1 MNKQT
6 LTIVAVVAI
15 GVAGFLAYQA
25 WQRKKAEA
33 EASAVTG
40 TGTGV
45 PVATGGSPTTGS
57 GNNVVDIINAGQDAL
72 DTVGNV
78 FGGW

>member
-6 LTIVAVVAI
+6 LTIIAVVA
-15 GVAGFLAYQA
+15 VATAGFLAYQA
-25 WQRKKAEA
+25 WQRKKAA
-33 EASAVTG
+33 ENQAAVTG

-45 PVATGGSPTTGS
+45 PTATGGSPTTG
-57 GNNVVDIINAGQDAL
+57 GNNIVDSINATVDAL
-72 DTVGNV
+72 DNLGDT

>member
-6 LTIVAVVAI
+6 LTIIAVVAV
-15 GVAGFLAYQA
+15 GAAGFLAWQA
-25 WQRKKAEA
+25 WQRKKAA
-33 EASAVTG
+33 ENQAAVTG

-45 PVATGGSPTTGS
+45 PTATGGSPTTGS
-57 GNNVVDIINAGQDAL
+57 GNSVVDIINAGTDAL
-72 DTVGNV
+72 DNLGDT